1 MASVLLGGPS
11 SLGTTPPV
19 GVGSSRRP
27 TVAFVRPA
35 APGPTDANNNGTS
48 TELPS
53 SYRTGTSFTGSASRS
68 AYSKSS
74 SQHETQHRLSQQRSI
89 PKSASYVKVEGF
101 NAPGSDSDNNNN
113 TSTATT
119 PKAVAG
125 SPVLGSYDTTAPSS
139 YDSFRGHHNTIS
151 GGLLSRQLSTDTLI
165 NVPGTHH
172 HSSYFHEST
181 GNIFNGVGTTTSTI
195 TEEDML
201 RKLHLGPVPRPAP
214 LRRSVIPDDIL
225 EQHQARHPVFSEP
238 LVTRAFNI
246 SRFAHDGRYRR
257 SGEPAFLH
265 CLSVASILADLGADE
280 TIIAVALL
288 HDVLDETLL
297 LESQLRPM
305 LCDDATVDLVKQ
317 VSQVR
322 HISSKFRASYH
333 ATTDS
338 KTPAMATT
346 LVDMLMSM
354 DAGRAQLVAL
364 AAALQ
369 NMTTLN
375 VLPAHKA
382 DALAREALEVW
393 SPLANRLGVWYLK
406 ASLEDTAFKHLQ
418 PAVFAE
424 LRSRLETVQ
433 SPTLLVSLVDS
444 LRAGLETASV
454 GHLDLS
460 ARPKHF
466 YGVWQKMTSKGYTL
480 DRVKD
485 VRGLRVIVS
494 TKEECYR
501 ALRAVEAIWPLAGP
515 TKDYIRHSKENG
527 YQSLHLVARAPDGHE
542 VEVQIRTAKMHFF
555 AEYGSA
561 AAHWQYKES
570 GREKKNGTDISTSP
584 TPTNTSTATS
594 ATRGVRWAKF
604 LLAQTLTSGN
614 GKKID
619 LMASTAS
626 MDEDD
631 ASPASSGSPGDGHVL
646 GDARFDAYLQKSG
659 QKPAPPPAQ
668 THVAVAVVQSGIVG
682 GGSAPLEVVQL
693 PAGSSIAELVDHCT
707 AGGAAAAAS
716 GVHVIVNRKQE
727 DTQSATVLSNG
738 DMIELYHE
746 AAVGGGRR
754 PMTVVVGGVGSS
766 SGGGGVTSSSPL
778 GSKNNMVPLPASVL
792 AKKRSTA

>member
-1 MASVLLGGPS
+1 MSSVLLGGPS

-27 TVAFVRPA
+27 TVSFVRPA
-35 APGPTDANNNGTS
+35 APGPTDA

-53 SYRTGTSFTGSASRS
+53 SYRTGTSFTGSTSRS
-68 AYSKSS
+68 TYSKSS
-74 SQHETQHRLSQQRSI
+74 SQHETQQHRLSQQRSI

-101 NAPGSDSDNNNN
+101 AAPGDTSD
-113 TSTATT
+113 ATT
-119 PKAVAG
+119 PRAVAG

-139 YDSFRGHHNTIS
+139 YDSFRGQHNNNS
-151 GGLLSRQLSTDTLI
+151 VSGGGLLSRQLSTDTPLI
-165 NVPGTHH
+165 TATGSHH
-172 HSSYFHEST
+172 HSSHFHEST
-181 GNIFNGVGTTTSTI
+181 SNILSGGIGTI

-225 EQHQARHPVFSEP
+225 EQHQAKHPVFSEP

-322 HISSKFRASYH
+322 HISSKFRGSYH
-333 ATTDS
+333 AATDS

-406 ASLEDTAFKHLQ
+406 ASLEDAAFKQLQ

-454 GHLDLS
+454 DHLDLS

-466 YGVWQKMTSKGYTL
+466 YGVWQKMTSKGYSL
-480 DRVKD
+480 DRIKD

-527 YQSLHLVARAPDGHE
+527 YQSLHVVARAPDGHE

-570 GREKKNGTDISTSP
+570 GRDKNGTDVS
-584 TPTNTSTATS
+584 ATTT
-594 ATRGVRWAKF
+594 TRGVRWAKF

-631 ASPASSGSPGDGHVL
+631 VSPSGSSGSPAEGHVL
-646 GDARFDAYLQKSG
+646 GDPRFDAYLQKSG

-668 THVAVAVVQSGIVG
+668 AHVAVAVVQSGIVG
-682 GGSAPLEVVQL
+682 GGSAPLAVVEL
-693 PAGSSIAELVDHCT
+693 PAGSSIADLVNHCT
-707 AGGAAAAAS
+707 GGGAR
-716 GVHVIVNRKQE
+716 GVHVIVNRQQE
-727 DTQSATVLSNG
+727 DVQSTTVLYNG

-754 PMTVVVGGVGSS
+754 PMTVVVGGVGT
-766 SGGGGVTSSSPL
+766 SGGVISSPP
-778 GSKNNMVPLPASVL
+778 GSKNNMVPLPASLL
-792 AKKRSTA
+792 AKERR